1 MRRRPRIVD
10 WDSPLRTASRRLRS
24 RHGRPLHSRFR
35 GQVNA
40 FGFKS
45 WPVHEHRSLWAV
57 WSPRAAGDPT
67 GWWAPAGRPQAG
79 HRPQGLHGVVRIPTA
94 RDSPAR
100 SDAAACCR
108 SSDHSD
114 QKTVVRRVQ
123 YPWHPLY
130 GQDVIVRE
138 TRASRRVL
146 RCQVDDDETRDNRE
160 IPLWMFDAVRCARMV
175 PTSQPQVCW
184 AALLDLRRL
193 LDETRP
199 DEKPAAIEDRC
210 PSTTEGTDATSSGTT
225 WSRPASRPVRTPA
238 PAATLAGPASRHA
251 HDGGG
256 AARPTA
262 RRRAAAPASD
272 TPRGGGA

>member
-1 MRRRPRIVD
+1 MDGCPEAMTAHEIVGRHSDRMCDRVDPNAARQRTFSCGVGPRIVD

-175 PTSQPQVCW
+175 PTSTATGVLGGPS
-184 AALLDLRRL
+184 RSSTP
-193 LDETRP
+193 TR
-199 DEKPAAIEDRC
+199 
-210 PSTTEGTDATSSGTT
+210 
-225 WSRPASRPVRTPA
+225 
-238 PAATLAGPASRHA
+238 
-251 HDGGG
+251 
-256 AARPTA
+256 
-262 RRRAAAPASD
+262 
-272 TPRGGGA
+272 